1 MSCHFHNIMTYS
13 ITISIT
19 YLGVEVFSMTKY
31 IYAFDEGQKS
41 MKDLLGG
48 KGANLAEM
56 KRLGLPVPDGFTLTT
71 EACIE
76 YLKHDLKLPEA
87 LMDQLETQLEAFSQ
101 RTGKSFSSNEQ
112 LLLVSVRSGAKISM
126 PGMMDTILNLGLN
139 DENVEKLSEKTNDCR
154 FAYDCYRRLL
164 QMFGQVVYN
173 IPMASFDTYFEE
185 YKQQHSYQ
193 NDADI
198 PAEGLQEI
206 CNYFKEVYL
215 NEVYKPFP
223 QKPLEQLTEAIE
235 AVFKSWDN
243 DRARVYRQLNEIP
256 HDIGTAVNI
265 QEMVF
270 GNSGERSG
278 TGVAFTRNPVTGDA
292 KLFGEYLLNAQGE
305 DVVAGIRTPKDIE
318 TLKNQMPHVHQQFLE
333 VSQRLE
339 THYKDMQD
347 IEFTI
352 ENEQLYILQT
362 RSGKR
367 TAHAAIHIAVDLV
380 EEGILTQ
387 SEAVMNVEV
396 KSIDQLL
403 HPSFD
408 AQALQQATI
417 ISKLGLPASPGAA
430 SGKIVFSAEEAKI
443 QHEQGERVILMRP
456 ETSPEDIEGMIASEA
471 IVTTHG
477 GMTSH
482 AAVVARGMGKCCVTG
497 CSDLEINVVDKVVK
511 YGTGTL
517 KEGDMISVDGAK
529 GDIYFGEVAT
539 MKAERSH
546 AFEQFMKW
554 SKDIARLDVRMNAE
568 TPQDI
573 QAGYQF
579 GATGI
584 GLVRTEHMF
593 FGPERL
599 VEMRRFILSDTRE
612 KRIEAL
618 NQIREYQTEDFEEI
632 LRLSGSR
639 PTIIRLL
646 DPPLHE
652 FLPKSEEEKAV
663 VAKQLNVSGRTLTQY
678 IESLEEVNPMLG
690 HRGCRLAITYPE
702 LYIMQTEAIIKSA
715 LYLKSQGIHCQPEI
729 MIPLVSTVSEFT
741 ILKNQIN
748 ERIET
753 LFEEHGESLHY
764 LIGTMI
770 ETPRACL
777 IAGDLARECD
787 FFSFGTNDLTQLTFG
802 FSRDD
807 AGKFIGAYAEQGIL
821 DTDPFQTLDQH
832 GVGQLVKTATEQAK
846 AINPTIKI
854 GVCGELGGDHK
865 SIQYFNTLDID
876 YVSCSPFRVS
886 GALLS
891 TAQSEVKGGRLRV

>member
-1 MSCHFHNIMTYS
+1 
-13 ITISIT
+13 
-19 YLGVEVFSMTKY
+19 MTKY

-76 YLKHDLKLPEA
+76 YLKHGSKVPEA
-87 LMDQLETQLEAFSQ
+87 LSEQLNSQLAAFSQ
-101 RTGKSFSSNEQ
+101 RTEKSFSSEEQ

-139 DENVEKLSEKTNDCR
+139 DDNVKKLAAKTNDAR

-164 QMFGQVVYN
+164 QMFGEVVYG
-173 IPMASFDTYFEE
+173 IPMNAFDTYFNA
-185 YKQQHSYQ
+185 YKTQHEYQ

-206 CNYFKEVYL
+206 CEHFKGVYL
-215 NEVYKPFP
+215 DEVYKPFP
-223 QKPLEQLTEAIE
+223 QEPFDQLTEAIE

-243 DRARVYRQLNEIP
+243 DRARVYRELNEIP

-278 TGVAFTRNPVTGDA
+278 TGVAFTRNPVTGEA

-318 TLKNQMPHVHQQFLE
+318 SLKDQMPHVHQQFVD

-362 RSGKR
+362 RNGKR
-367 TAHAAIHIAVDLV
+367 TANAAIHIAVDLV
-380 EEGILTQ
+380 EEGVITKE
-387 SEAVMNVEV
+387 EAVMNVEV

-403 HPSFD
+403 HPNFD
-408 AQALQQATI
+408 KTALDHASV

-430 SGKIVFSAEEAKI
+430 SGKIVFSAETAKI
-443 QHEQGERVILMRP
+443 QFEQGESVILMRP
-456 ETSPEDIEGMIASEA
+456 ETSPEDIEGMVASEA

-497 CSDLEINVVDKVVK
+497 CSDLEINVVDKVVN
-511 YGTGTL
+511 YPGGTL
-517 KEGDMISVDGAK
+517 HEGDMISVDGAQ
-529 GDIYFGEVAT
+529 GDIYVGEVET
-539 MKAERSH
+539 MKAERSE
-546 AFEQFMKW
+546 AFEQFMEW
-554 SKDIARLDVRMNAE
+554 SDGVAKLDVRMNAE

-579 GATGI
+579 GAKGI

-599 VEMRRFILSDTRE
+599 VEMRRFILSDTQD
-612 KRIEAL
+612 KRITAL
-618 NQIREYQTEDFEEI
+618 NEIKQYQTTDFEEI
-632 LRLSGSR
+632 LKLSGER

-652 FLPKSEEEKAV
+652 FLPKSTEEKSS
-663 VAKQLNVSGRTLTQY
+663 VAGQLNVPVKTLEQY
-678 IESLEEVNPMLG
+678 IENLNEVNPMLG

-702 LYIMQTEAIIKSA
+702 LYVMQVEAIMESA
-715 LYLKSQGIHCQPEI
+715 LRLKAQGIDCQPEI
-729 MIPLVSTVSEFT
+729 MIPLVSTVAEFT
-741 ILKNQIN
+741 TLKTQIT
-748 ERIET
+748 ERIEV
-753 LFEEHGESLHY
+753 LQQEAGESVNY

-777 IAGDLARECD
+777 IAGDLAKECD

-807 AGKFIGAYAEQGIL
+807 AGKFIGAYSEQGII
-821 DTDPFQTLDQH
+821 DIDPFQTLDAE
-832 GVGQLVKTATEQAK
+832 GVGQLVKVATEQAK
-846 AINPTIKI
+846 AANPTLKI

-865 SIQYFNTLDID
+865 SIQYFNNLDID
-876 YVSCSPFRVS
+876 YVSCSPYRVP

-891 TAQSEVKGGRLRV
+891 TAQSEVEGGRLRV

>member
-1 MSCHFHNIMTYS
+1 
-13 ITISIT
+13 
-19 YLGVEVFSMTKY
+19 MTKY

-76 YLKHDLKLPEA
+76 YLKHGSKVPEA
-87 LMDQLETQLEAFSQ
+87 LSEQLNSQLEAFSQ
-101 RTGKSFSSNEQ
+101 RTEKSFSSEEQ

-139 DENVEKLSEKTNDCR
+139 DDNVKKLAAKTNDAR

-164 QMFGQVVYN
+164 QMFGEVVYG
-173 IPMASFDTYFEE
+173 IPMNAFDTYFNA
-185 YKQQHSYQ
+185 YKTQHDYQ

-206 CNYFKEVYL
+206 CEHFKGVYL
-215 NEVYKPFP
+215 DEVYKPFP
-223 QKPLEQLTEAIE
+223 QAPFDQLTEAIE

-243 DRARVYRQLNEIP
+243 DRARVYRELNEIP

-278 TGVAFTRNPVTGDA
+278 TGVAFTRNPVTGEA

-318 TLKNQMPHVHQQFLE
+318 SLKDQMPHVHQQFVD

-362 RSGKR
+362 RNGKR
-367 TAHAAIHIAVDLV
+367 TANAAIHIAVDLV
-380 EEGILTQ
+380 EEGVITKE
-387 SEAVMNVEV
+387 EAVMNVEV

-403 HPSFD
+403 HPNFD
-408 AQALQQATI
+408 KTALEHASV

-430 SGKIVFSAEEAKI
+430 SGKIVFSAETAKI
-443 QHEQGERVILMRP
+443 QFEQGERVILMRP
-456 ETSPEDIEGMIASEA
+456 ETSPEDIEGMVASEA

-497 CSDLEINVVDKVVK
+497 CSDLEINVVDKVVN
-511 YGTGTL
+511 YPGGTL
-517 KEGDMISVDGAK
+517 HEGDMISVDGAQ
-529 GDIYFGEVAT
+529 GDIYVGEVET
-539 MKAERSH
+539 MKAERSE
-546 AFEQFMKW
+546 AFEQFMEW
-554 SKDIARLDVRMNAE
+554 SDGVARLDVRMNAE

-579 GATGI
+579 GSKGI

-599 VEMRRFILSDTRE
+599 IEMRRFILSDTQD
-612 KRIEAL
+612 KRIAAL
-618 NQIREYQTEDFEEI
+618 NEIKQYQTADFEEI
-632 LRLSGSR
+632 LKLSGER

-652 FLPKSEEEKAV
+652 FLPKSTEEKSS
-663 VAKQLNVSGRTLTQY
+663 VAGQLNVSVKTLEQY
-678 IESLEEVNPMLG
+678 IENLNEVNPMLG

-702 LYIMQTEAIIKSA
+702 LYVMQVEAIMESA
-715 LYLKSQGIHCQPEI
+715 LRLKAQGIDCQPEI
-729 MIPLVSTVSEFT
+729 MIPLVSTVAEFT
-741 ILKNQIN
+741 TLKTQIT
-748 ERIET
+748 ERIEA
-753 LFEEHGESLHY
+753 LQQEAGESVNY

-777 IAGDLARECD
+777 IAGDLAKECD

-807 AGKFIGAYAEQGIL
+807 AGKFIGAYSEQGIL
-821 DTDPFQTLDQH
+821 DIDPFQTLDVE
-832 GVGQLVKTATEQAK
+832 GVGQLVKVATEQAK
-846 AINPTIKI
+846 AANPTLKI

-865 SIQYFNTLDID
+865 SIQYFNNLDID
-876 YVSCSPFRVS
+876 YVSCSPYRVP

-891 TAQSEVKGGRLRV
+891 TAQSEVEGGRLRV

>member
-1 MSCHFHNIMTYS
+1 
-13 ITISIT
+13 
-19 YLGVEVFSMTKY
+19 MTKY

-76 YLKHDLKLPEA
+76 YLKHGSKVPEA
-87 LMDQLETQLEAFSQ
+87 LSEQLNSQLAAFSQ
-101 RTGKSFSSNEQ
+101 RTEKSFSSKEQ

-139 DENVEKLSEKTNDCR
+139 DDNVKKLAAKTNDAR

-164 QMFGQVVYN
+164 QMFGEVVYG
-173 IPMASFDTYFEE
+173 IPMNAFDTYFNT
-185 YKQQHSYQ
+185 YKTQHEYQ

-206 CNYFKEVYL
+206 CEHFKGVYL
-215 NEVYKPFP
+215 DEVYKPFP
-223 QKPLEQLTEAIE
+223 QEPFDQLTEAIE

-243 DRARVYRQLNEIP
+243 DRARVYRELNEIP

-278 TGVAFTRNPVTGDA
+278 TGVAFTRNPVTGEA

-318 TLKNQMPHVHQQFLE
+318 SLKDQMPHVHQQFVD

-362 RSGKR
+362 RNGKR
-367 TAHAAIHIAVDLV
+367 TANAAIHIAVDLV
-380 EEGILTQ
+380 EEGVITKE
-387 SEAVMNVEV
+387 EAVMNVEV

-403 HPSFD
+403 HPNFD
-408 AQALQQATI
+408 KTALDHASV

-430 SGKIVFSAEEAKI
+430 SGKIVFSAETAKI
-443 QHEQGERVILMRP
+443 QFEQGESVILMRP
-456 ETSPEDIEGMIASEA
+456 ETSPEDIEGMVASEA

-497 CSDLEINVVDKVVK
+497 CSDLEINVVDKVVN
-511 YGTGTL
+511 YPGGTL
-517 KEGDMISVDGAK
+517 HEGDMISVDGAQ
-529 GDIYFGEVAT
+529 GDIYVGEVET
-539 MKAERSH
+539 MKAERSE
-546 AFEQFMKW
+546 AFEQFMEW
-554 SKDIARLDVRMNAE
+554 SDGVAKLDVRMNAE

-579 GATGI
+579 GAKGI

-599 VEMRRFILSDTRE
+599 VEMRRFILSDTQD
-612 KRIEAL
+612 KRIAAL
-618 NQIREYQTEDFEEI
+618 NEIKQYQIADFEEI
-632 LRLSGSR
+632 LKLSGER

-652 FLPKSEEEKAV
+652 FLPKSTEEKSS
-663 VAKQLNVSGRTLTQY
+663 VAGQLHVPVKTLEQY
-678 IESLEEVNPMLG
+678 IENLNEVNPMLG

-702 LYIMQTEAIIKSA
+702 LYVMQVEAIMESA
-715 LYLKSQGIHCQPEI
+715 LRLKAQGIDCQPEI
-729 MIPLVSTVSEFT
+729 MIPLVSTVAEFT
-741 ILKNQIN
+741 TLKTQIT
-748 ERIET
+748 ERIEV
-753 LFEEHGESLHY
+753 LQQEAGESVNY

-777 IAGDLARECD
+777 IAGDLAKECD

-807 AGKFIGAYAEQGIL
+807 AGKFIGAYSEQGII
-821 DTDPFQTLDQH
+821 DIDPFQTLDVE
-832 GVGQLVKTATEQAK
+832 GVGQLVKVATEQAK
-846 AINPTIKI
+846 AANPTLKI

-865 SIQYFNTLDID
+865 SIQYFNNLDID
-876 YVSCSPFRVS
+876 YVSCSPYRVP

-891 TAQSEVKGGRLRV
+891 TAQSEVEGGRLRV

>member
-1 MSCHFHNIMTYS
+1 
-13 ITISIT
+13 
-19 YLGVEVFSMTKY
+19 MTKY

-76 YLKHDLKLPEA
+76 YLKHGSKVPEA
-87 LMDQLETQLEAFSQ
+87 LSEQLNSQLAAFSQ
-101 RTGKSFSSNEQ
+101 RTEKSFSSEEQ

-139 DENVEKLSEKTNDCR
+139 DDNVKKLAAKTNDAR

-164 QMFGQVVYN
+164 QMFGEVVYG
-173 IPMASFDTYFEE
+173 IPMNAFDTYFNA
-185 YKQQHSYQ
+185 YKTQHEYQ

-206 CNYFKEVYL
+206 CEHFKGVYL
-215 NEVYKPFP
+215 DEVYKPFP
-223 QKPLEQLTEAIE
+223 QEPFDQLTEAIE

-243 DRARVYRQLNEIP
+243 DRARVYRELNEIP

-278 TGVAFTRNPVTGDA
+278 TGVAFTCNPVTGEA

-318 TLKNQMPHVHQQFLE
+318 SLKDQMPHVHQQFVD

-362 RSGKR
+362 RNGKR
-367 TAHAAIHIAVDLV
+367 TANAAIHIAVDLV
-380 EEGILTQ
+380 EEGVITKE
-387 SEAVMNVEV
+387 EAVMNVEV

-403 HPSFD
+403 HPNFD
-408 AQALQQATI
+408 KTALDHASV

-430 SGKIVFSAEEAKI
+430 SGKIVFSAETAKI
-443 QHEQGERVILMRP
+443 QFEQGESVILMRP
-456 ETSPEDIEGMIASEA
+456 ETSPEDIEGMVASEA

-497 CSDLEINVVDKVVK
+497 CSDLEINVVDKVVN
-511 YGTGTL
+511 YPGGTL
-517 KEGDMISVDGAK
+517 HEGDMISVDGAQ
-529 GDIYFGEVAT
+529 GDIYVGEVET
-539 MKAERSH
+539 MKAERSE
-546 AFEQFMKW
+546 AFEQFMEW
-554 SKDIARLDVRMNAE
+554 SDGVAKLDVRMNAE

-579 GATGI
+579 GAKGI

-599 VEMRRFILSDTRE
+599 VEMRRFILSDTQD
-612 KRIEAL
+612 KRIAAL
-618 NQIREYQTEDFEEI
+618 NEIKQYQRADFEEI
-632 LRLSGSR
+632 LKLSGER

-652 FLPKSEEEKAV
+652 FLPKSTEEKSS
-663 VAKQLNVSGRTLTQY
+663 VAGQLNVPVKTLEQY
-678 IESLEEVNPMLG
+678 IENLNEVNPMLG

-702 LYIMQTEAIIKSA
+702 LYVMQVEAIMESA
-715 LYLKSQGIHCQPEI
+715 LRLKVQGIDCQPEI
-729 MIPLVSTVSEFT
+729 MIPLVSTVAEFT
-741 ILKNQIN
+741 TLKTQIT
-748 ERIET
+748 ERIEV
-753 LFEEHGESLHY
+753 LQQEAGESVNY

-777 IAGDLARECD
+777 IVGDLAKECD

-807 AGKFIGAYAEQGIL
+807 AGKFIGAYSEQGII
-821 DTDPFQTLDQH
+821 DIDPFQTLDVE
-832 GVGQLVKTATEQAK
+832 GVGQLVKVATEQAK
-846 AINPTIKI
+846 AANPTLKI

-865 SIQYFNTLDID
+865 SIQYFNNLDID
-876 YVSCSPFRVS
+876 YVSCSPYRVP

-891 TAQSEVKGGRLRV
+891 TAQSEVEGGRLRV

>member
-1 MSCHFHNIMTYS
+1 
-13 ITISIT
+13 
-19 YLGVEVFSMTKY
+19 MTKY

-76 YLKHDLKLPEA
+76 YLKHGSKVPEV
-87 LMDQLETQLEAFSQ
+87 LSEQLNSQLAAFSQ
-101 RTGKSFSSNEQ
+101 RTEKSFSSEEQ

-139 DENVEKLSEKTNDCR
+139 DDNVKKLAAKTNDAR

-164 QMFGQVVYN
+164 QMFGEVVYG
-173 IPMASFDTYFEE
+173 IPMNAFDTYFNA
-185 YKQQHSYQ
+185 YKTQHEYQ

-206 CNYFKEVYL
+206 CEHFKGVYL
-215 NEVYKPFP
+215 DEVYKPFP
-223 QKPLEQLTEAIE
+223 QEPFDQLTEAIE

-243 DRARVYRQLNEIP
+243 DRARVYRELNEIP

-278 TGVAFTRNPVTGDA
+278 TGVAFTRNPVTGEA

-318 TLKNQMPHVHQQFLE
+318 SLKDQMPHVHQQFVD

-362 RSGKR
+362 RNGKR
-367 TAHAAIHIAVDLV
+367 TANAAIHIAVDLV
-380 EEGILTQ
+380 EEGVITKE
-387 SEAVMNVEV
+387 EAVMNVEV

-403 HPSFD
+403 HPNFD
-408 AQALQQATI
+408 KTALDHASV

-430 SGKIVFSAEEAKI
+430 SGKIVFSAETAKI
-443 QHEQGERVILMRP
+443 QFEQGESVILMRP
-456 ETSPEDIEGMIASEA
+456 ETSPEDIEGMVASEA

-497 CSDLEINVVDKVVK
+497 CSDLEINVVDKVVN
-511 YGTGTL
+511 YPGGTL
-517 KEGDMISVDGAK
+517 HEGDMISVDGAQ
-529 GDIYFGEVAT
+529 GDIYVGEVET
-539 MKAERSH
+539 MKAERSE
-546 AFEQFMKW
+546 AFEQFMEW
-554 SKDIARLDVRMNAE
+554 SDGVAKLDVRMNAE

-579 GATGI
+579 GAKGI

-599 VEMRRFILSDTRE
+599 VEMRRFILSDTQD
-612 KRIEAL
+612 KRIAAL
-618 NQIREYQTEDFEEI
+618 NEIKQYQTADFEEI
-632 LRLSGSR
+632 LKLSGER

-652 FLPKSEEEKAV
+652 FLPKSTEEKSS
-663 VAKQLNVSGRTLTQY
+663 VAGQLNVPVKTLEQY
-678 IESLEEVNPMLG
+678 IENLNEVNPMLG

-702 LYIMQTEAIIKSA
+702 LYVMQVEAIMESA
-715 LYLKSQGIHCQPEI
+715 LRLKVQGIDCQPEI
-729 MIPLVSTVSEFT
+729 MIPLVSTVAEFT
-741 ILKNQIN
+741 TLKTQIT
-748 ERIET
+748 ERIEV
-753 LFEEHGESLHY
+753 LQQEAGESVNY

-777 IAGDLARECD
+777 IAGDLAKECD

-807 AGKFIGAYAEQGIL
+807 AGKFIGAYSEQGII
-821 DTDPFQTLDQH
+821 DIDPFQTLDVE
-832 GVGQLVKTATEQAK
+832 GVGQLVKVATEQAK
-846 AINPTIKI
+846 AANPTLKI

-865 SIQYFNTLDID
+865 SIQYFNNLDID
-876 YVSCSPFRVS
+876 YVSCSPYRVP

-891 TAQSEVKGGRLRV
+891 TAQSEVEGGRLRV

>member
-1 MSCHFHNIMTYS
+1 
-13 ITISIT
+13 
-19 YLGVEVFSMTKY
+19 MTKY

-76 YLKHDLKLPEA
+76 YLKHGSKVPEA
-87 LMDQLETQLEAFSQ
+87 LSEQLNSQLAAFSQ
-101 RTGKSFSSNEQ
+101 RTEKSFSSEEQ

-139 DENVEKLSEKTNDCR
+139 DDNVKKLAAKTNDAR

-164 QMFGQVVYN
+164 QMFGEVVYG
-173 IPMASFDTYFEE
+173 IPMNAFDTYFNA
-185 YKQQHSYQ
+185 YKTQHEYQ

-206 CNYFKEVYL
+206 CEHFKGVYL
-215 NEVYKPFP
+215 DEVYKPFP
-223 QKPLEQLTEAIE
+223 QEPFDQLTEAIE

-243 DRARVYRQLNEIP
+243 DRARVYRELNEIP

-278 TGVAFTRNPVTGDA
+278 TGVAFTRNPVTGEA

-318 TLKNQMPHVHQQFLE
+318 SLKDQMPHVHQQFVD

-362 RSGKR
+362 RNGKR
-367 TAHAAIHIAVDLV
+367 TANAAIHIAVDLV
-380 EEGILTQ
+380 EEGVITKE
-387 SEAVMNVEV
+387 EAVMNVEV

-403 HPSFD
+403 HPNFD
-408 AQALQQATI
+408 KTALDHASV

-430 SGKIVFSAEEAKI
+430 SGKIVFSAETAKI
-443 QHEQGERVILMRP
+443 QFEQGESVILMRP
-456 ETSPEDIEGMIASEA
+456 ETSPEDIEGMVASEA

-497 CSDLEINVVDKVVK
+497 CSDLEINVVDKVVN
-511 YGTGTL
+511 YPGGTL
-517 KEGDMISVDGAK
+517 HEGDMISVDGAQ
-529 GDIYFGEVAT
+529 GDIYVGEVET
-539 MKAERSH
+539 MKAERSE
-546 AFEQFMKW
+546 AFEQFMEW
-554 SKDIARLDVRMNAE
+554 SDGVAKLDVRMNAE

-579 GATGI
+579 GAKGI

-599 VEMRRFILSDTRE
+599 VEMRRFILSDTQD
-612 KRIEAL
+612 KRIAAL
-618 NQIREYQTEDFEEI
+618 NEIKQYQTADFEEI
-632 LRLSGSR
+632 LKLSGER

-652 FLPKSEEEKAV
+652 FLPKSTEEKSS
-663 VAKQLNVSGRTLTQY
+663 VAGQLNVPVKTLEQY
-678 IESLEEVNPMLG
+678 IENLNEVNPMLG

-702 LYIMQTEAIIKSA
+702 LYVMQVEAIMESA
-715 LYLKSQGIHCQPEI
+715 LRLKVQGIDCQPEI
-729 MIPLVSTVSEFT
+729 MIPLVSTVAEFT
-741 ILKNQIN
+741 TLKTQIT
-748 ERIET
+748 ERIEV
-753 LFEEHGESLHY
+753 LQQEAGESVNY

-777 IAGDLARECD
+777 IVGDLAKECD

-807 AGKFIGAYAEQGIL
+807 AGKFIGAYSEQGII
-821 DTDPFQTLDQH
+821 DIDPFQTLDVE
-832 GVGQLVKTATEQAK
+832 GVGQLVKVATEQAK
-846 AINPTIKI
+846 AANPTLKI

-865 SIQYFNTLDID
+865 SIQYFNNLDID
-876 YVSCSPFRVS
+876 YVSCSPYRVP

-891 TAQSEVKGGRLRV
+891 TAQSEVEGGRLRV

>member
-1 MSCHFHNIMTYS
+1 
-13 ITISIT
+13 
-19 YLGVEVFSMTKY
+19 MTKY

-76 YLKHDLKLPEA
+76 YLKHGSKVPEA
-87 LMDQLETQLEAFSQ
+87 LSEQLNNQLEAFSQ
-101 RTGKSFSSNEQ
+101 RTEKSFSSEEQ

-139 DENVEKLSEKTNDCR
+139 DENVKKLATKTNDAR

-164 QMFGQVVYN
+164 QMFGEVVYG
-173 IPMASFDTYFEE
+173 IPMKSFDTYFNA
-185 YKQQHSYQ
+185 YKTQHDYQ

-206 CNYFKEVYL
+206 CEQFKGVYL
-215 NEVYKPFP
+215 DKVYKPFP
-223 QKPLEQLTEAIE
+223 QEPFDQLTEAIE

-243 DRARVYRQLNEIP
+243 DRARVYRELNEIP

-270 GNSGERSG
+270 GNSGEQSG
-278 TGVAFTRNPVTGDA
+278 TGVAFTRNPVTGEA

-318 TLKNQMPHVHQQFLE
+318 SLKDQMPHVHQQFVD

-352 ENEQLYILQT
+352 ENEHLYILQT
-362 RSGKR
+362 RNGKR
-367 TAHAAIHIAVDLV
+367 TANAAIHISVDLV
-380 EEGILTQ
+380 EEGVITKE
-387 SEAVMNVEV
+387 EAVMNVEV

-403 HPSFD
+403 HPNFD
-408 AQALQQATI
+408 KTALEHASV

-430 SGKIVFSAEEAKI
+430 SGKIVFSAETAKM
-443 QHEQGERVILMRP
+443 QFEQGESVILMRP
-456 ETSPEDIEGMIASEA
+456 ETSPEDIEGMVASEA

-497 CSDLEINVVDKVVK
+497 CSDLEINIVDKIVN
-511 YGTGTL
+511 YPGGTL
-517 KEGDMISVDGAK
+517 HEGDTISVDGAQ
-529 GDIYFGEVAT
+529 GDIYVGEVET
-539 MKAERSH
+539 MKAERSE
-546 AFEQFMKW
+546 AFEQFMEW
-554 SKDIARLDVRMNAE
+554 SDGVARLDVRMNAE

-579 GATGI
+579 GAKGI

-599 VEMRRFILSDTRE
+599 VEMRRFILSDTQD
-612 KRIEAL
+612 KRIAAL
-618 NQIREYQTEDFEEI
+618 NEIKQYQTADFEEI
-632 LRLSGSR
+632 LKLSGER

-652 FLPKSEEEKAV
+652 FLPKSTEEKSS
-663 VAKQLNVSGRTLTQY
+663 VAGQLNVSVKTLEQY
-678 IESLEEVNPMLG
+678 IENLKEVNPMLG

-702 LYIMQTEAIIKSA
+702 LYVMQVEAIMESA
-715 LYLKSQGIHCQPEI
+715 LRLKGQGMDCQPEI
-729 MIPLVSTVSEFT
+729 MIPLVSTVAEFT
-741 ILKNQIN
+741 TLKTQIT
-748 ERIET
+748 ERIEA
-753 LFEEHGESLHY
+753 LQQEAGESVNY

-777 IAGDLARECD
+777 IAGDLAKECD

-807 AGKFIGAYAEQGIL
+807 AGKFIGGYSEQGIL
-821 DTDPFQTLDQH
+821 DIDPFQTLDVE
-832 GVGQLVKTATEQAK
+832 GVGQLVKVATEQAK
-846 AINPTIKI
+846 ATNPTLKI

-865 SIQYFNTLDID
+865 SIQYFNNLDVD
-876 YVSCSPFRVS
+876 YVSCSPYRVP

-891 TAQSEVKGGRLRV
+891 TAQSEVEGGRIRV